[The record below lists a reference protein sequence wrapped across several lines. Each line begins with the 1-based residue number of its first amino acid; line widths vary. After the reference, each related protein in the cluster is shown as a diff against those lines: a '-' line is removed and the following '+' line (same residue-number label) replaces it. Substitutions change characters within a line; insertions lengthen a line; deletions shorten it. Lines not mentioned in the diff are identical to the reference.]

1 MLLWIIKCRAI
12 AGLLRPNLLF
22 LVNSIKMSVR
32 TPYSFTVPGTLLIP
46 GVPTKGGSSCNKPFM
61 NKKTLELPICSA
73 DIYLS
78 WPWGPDAYFTNP
90 AQKWGGAPW
99 IQYLAV
105 QISCDTVTM
114 QSPPPPRWSNM
125 NFCMTPSWSGDIWT
139 APYQQRLYNMFMSI
153 YLFNYSTQLL
163 TLSRPVHRPNQFCT
177 IVIFWLTLTTGLIY
191 RVSISIQYQYS
202 YLPIC

>member
-114 QSPPPPRWSNM
+114 QSPPPP
-125 NFCMTPSWSGDIWT
+125 GDQIWIF
-139 APYQQRLYNMFMSI
+139 AWPPLDQEIFEQPLINKDYIICSCLYISLI
-153 YLFNYSTQLL
+153 TQHSYWPWAGL
-163 TLSRPVHRPNQFCT
+163 CT
-177 IVIFWLTLTTGLIY
+177 GP
-191 RVSISIQYQYS
+191 ISSAQLWYFD
-202 YLPIC
+202 